1 MKRKGMDVRRC
12 AVCGQARP
20 RFVVETIDHAL
31 LGCESCL
38 IIRRDGTV
46 VL

>member
-1 MKRKGMDVRRC
+1 MKQKGMDVRRC

-20 RFVVETIDHAL
+20 RFVVETMDHAL

-38 IIRRDGTV
+38 IIRQDGMV
-46 VL
+46 QL